1 MNQDKLMKR
10 RMIIAYIL
18 LGITVIALIV
28 FIGLY
33 IDETQRVQETYRN
46 QYRTELG
53 HVVEEIDIYNDTEG
67 DRTLVFNRI
76 ANYMGN
82 AGAFAFL
89 IEDFEDKQ
97 IIINETATALVK
109 YPEQMSGKLDD
120 LKTAVNDIL
129 SELDKGYEE
138 ADAIVK
144 SLDLKGY

>member
-33 IDETQRVQETYRN
+33 IDETQRVQETYRK

-53 HVVEEIDIYNDTEG
+53 HVVEEIDIYSEAEG
-67 DRTLVFNRI
+67 DRTMIFNRI

-89 IEDFEDKQ
+89 LEDFEESQ
-97 IIINETATALVK
+97 IIINETATALIK
-109 YPEQMSGKLDD
+109 YPEQMSEKLED

-129 SELDKGYEE
+129 ADLDKGYDE
-138 ADAIVK
+138 AQEIVK